1 MKPVILWIALCFS
14 LSTFSQNITDS
25 IDKRQFYLDKS
36 KQQAQTGR
44 ILLIGGSAMALAG
57 IVTFSSG
64 SDEGFGFSSGADV
77 GGIMLLAGIAMD
89 FASIPFFV
97 NAAKNSRKAA
107 ELSVAYQPLYYSNK
121 GQAAFKIKIPL

>member
-1 MKPVILWIALCFS
+1 
-14 LSTFSQNITDS
+14 
-25 IDKRQFYLDKS
+25 
-36 KQQAQTGR
+36 
-44 ILLIGGSAMALAG
+44 MALAG